1 MQSCQ
6 EFCRIRFKQKKVNPV
21 DKFLHITAYSDKSES
36 LLEFSSVLLFCQY
49 PRIMKHNF
57 EEENSKYLDVCLF
70 WFRGMLALLDD
81 QLLSMRHWNGSQVG
95 KSVGSSY
102 INFS

>member
-1 MQSCQ
+1 M
-6 EFCRIRFKQKKVNPV
+6 
-21 DKFLHITAYSDKSES
+21 DKFLHITACPDKCEN
-36 LLEFSSVLLFCQY
+36 LLEFSSGLLFCQG

-70 WFRGMLALLDD
+70 WFRGMLAPLED
-81 QLLSMRHWNGSQVG
+81 QPLSTRHWNGSQVG